1 MNAHFIIQIDF
12 ARAVVARSH
21 QQSVTYADIDSLSG
35 FNLSMMPMT
44 CSWFYKQTNKKTKH
58 DYLTIHL
65 ICEAKWQTSNL
76 CVNLRDITITT
87 SAANKGCVLKY
98 FSPCL
103 LTEAWLSACWAPR
116 LVSDAKNSKTI
127 MPPHLQLNLSALL
140 MEALWGAELWAPT
153 SMVLVTPGLTATA
166 FRMGKWSP
174 SHIWSIPQQA
184 CNLCWTQSAADTLFQ
199 NIPKYCLTFCS
210 KELCVFIAARGPQ
223 LQQEL
228 WHLSYNC
235 WVPGYPDVP
244 GLPEPYIIHA
254 HST

>member
-98 FSPCL
+98 SSPCL

-174 SHIWSIPQQA
+174 SHI
-184 CNLCWTQSAADTLFQ
+184 
-199 NIPKYCLTFCS
+199 
-210 KELCVFIAARGPQ
+210 
-223 LQQEL
+223 
-228 WHLSYNC
+228 
-235 WVPGYPDVP
+235 
-244 GLPEPYIIHA
+244 
-254 HST
+254 